1 MITPKQI
8 SDSLTVPAS
17 TIRRWAARF
26 ESYLSTGNLKKGQK
40 RSYTTSD
47 LDTFRRIRD
56 YSASGFSLDRI
67 AELLAVVESPAD
79 QSTELLKIS
88 DFVQSLEIAHA
99 AVTRL
104 QNQIDDQSN
113 QLEEQQARIQSLEEY
128 INLPWYKKIANKP
141 PKKNDL

>member
-1 MITPKQI
+1 MITPAQV
-8 SDSLTVPAS
+8 SDSLNVPAS

-26 ESYLSTGNLKKGQK
+26 ENYLSPRKGKK
-40 RSYTTSD
+40 RSYTTAD

-79 QSTELLKIS
+79 QSTELMRLS

-128 INLPWYKKIANKP
+128 ITLPWYKKITQKP
-141 PKKNDL
+141 PKKESF